1 MIALRF
7 QSLFHRRLFSA
18 ALIFLAIVMATGCS
32 STSAVERPD
41 DALDDAEALRDAID
55 ARLEAVDDARFRDVT
70 LEYFGDGERVR
81 VRQLLLVQR
90 PDKLR
95 VQTRL
100 PGSDEIM
107 SLLVSDGQ
115 TFSLHERDENN
126 YYTGAPTR
134 ENINRLLPVDLSG
147 RDVVHVM
154 LGGAPWDR
162 FDMETNSPTLQWDLE
177 RGKYRYTVDRDNGN
191 ELAMYVRHD
200 DFAVVEVLETDP
212 DGEMVYSY
220 LTRSWEDVGPLE
232 LPSYQRFQ
240 WPERDLDFSLDV
252 SRTEINVGF
261 DANLFEFA
269 PPPGSTV
276 ITVDSS
282 S

>member
-1 MIALRF
+1 MTSSWL
-7 QSLFHRRLFSA
+7 HRLMA
-18 ALIFLAIVMATGCS
+18 ALAALSLIVVVSACS
-32 STSAVERPD
+32 TTTAVEMPD
-41 DALDDAEALRDAID
+41 NALEEADELREAID
-55 ARLEAVDDARFRDVT
+55 ARLEAVDDARFNNVT

-100 PGSDEIM
+100 PGSDEILN
-107 SLLVSDGQ
+107 LLVSDG
-115 TFSLHERDENN
+115 TSFALHERDENK
-126 YYTGAPTR
+126 YYTGEPTR
-134 ENINRLLPVDLSG
+134 DNINRLLPVDLSG

-162 FDMETNSPTLQWDLE
+162 FDLETNTPTAEWDTE
-177 RGKYRYTVDRDNGN
+177 RGQYRYSVERANGN

-200 DFAVVEVLETDP
+200 DFAVVEVEETDA

-220 LTRSWEDVGPLE
+220 ATENWEDVGPLE
-232 LPSYQRFQ
+232 LPTYQRFQ

-252 SRTEINVGF
+252 GETEINVSF
-261 DANLFEFA
+261 DAHLFEFP

-276 ITVDSS
+276 IPVEAVHQP
-282 S
+282 